1 MLKKILYKIKIN
13 HDLLIKNN
21 SLLRSKKLLP
31 EDIIIEKILKKLK
44 INKKGFY
51 VDVGCNHPVR
61 NNNTFLLYKKGWE
74 GVNIDISKFS
84 IDLFNYARPKDVNI
98 AALISNKKKFIK
110 LYYQKEFSVLNTT
123 IKSLAKQHFNN
134 WFLNRKVKATTL
146 NSILSKS
153 RFNNKQIDFL
163 NIDVEGGELNVLKSL
178 NFKYYKPK
186 VICIEILSLHY
197 SKDKKKLFK
206 NNVVVKFLIKKKYK
220 KIWSCKYY
228 RNHIFIKK

>member
-1 MLKKILYKIKIN
+1 MLKNILHKIKIN

-31 EDIIIEKILKKLK
+31 EDIVIEKILKKLK

-61 NNNTFLLYKKGWE
+61 NNNTFLLHKKGWE
-74 GVNIDISKFS
+74 GVNIDVNKFS
-84 IDLFNYARPKDVNI
+84 IDLFNHARPKDVNI
-98 AALISNKKKFIK
+98 AALISNQKKFIE

-123 IKSLAKQHFNN
+123 IKSLAKQHFND
-134 WFLNRKVKATTL
+134 WFLHRKVKATTL

-153 RFNNKQIDFL
+153 RFKNKQIDFL

-178 NFKYYKPK
+178 NFKNYKPK

-206 NNVVVKFLIKKKYK
+206 NNVIVKFLIKKKYK